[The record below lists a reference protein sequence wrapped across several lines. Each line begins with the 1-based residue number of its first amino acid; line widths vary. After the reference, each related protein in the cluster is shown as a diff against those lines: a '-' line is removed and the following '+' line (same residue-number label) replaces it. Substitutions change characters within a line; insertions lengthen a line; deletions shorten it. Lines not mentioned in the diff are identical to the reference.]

1 MLKRLIAKLKKT
13 SAPQQAGSARILNRD
28 QHRISRTN
36 ISDAALKVLYRLHKA
51 EYDAY
56 LVGGGVRDMLLGME
70 PKDFDVATNAHPE
83 QVRRLFKNSRV
94 IGRRFKLAHV
104 IFGREMIEVA
114 TFRGHHD
121 NAEDDTES
129 LKSENGMLLRDN
141 VYGTIDE
148 DAARRDFTVNAL
160 YYNIADFSVHSYEG
174 GYEDLQNRRL
184 RLIGDPQTRYQE
196 DPVRMLRAARF
207 AAKLDFTVEKASAA
221 PIPKLANLLR
231 NIPSSRLFEETLKLF
246 LSGHALASYQQLQHF
261 GLFAELF
268 PQTHA
273 ALKGNPEYE
282 ELLKR
287 AFINSDERIA
297 QGKTLTPAFLYAVLL
312 WPAVQEQVKQLMAQ
326 GMPGV
331 PAQHNAASSVVE
343 SQLARTAIPKRFV
356 VPMREIWD
364 AQRRLIRR
372 MPKQIEGIYT
382 HPRFRAA
389 YDFLLLREHI
399 GEDVDNAGSWW
410 TRYQQQNPD
419 DQLAL
424 VSQLHN
430 KPSERSSK
438 AKRPRR
444 RTNNKPRQ
452 A

>member
-1 MLKRLIAKLKKT
+1 MLKRLIAKLKKST
-13 SAPQQAGSARILNRD
+13 PAPQAGTARILNRD

-51 EYDAY
+51 NYDAY

-83 QVRRLFKNSRV
+83 EVRRLFKNSRV
-94 IGRRFKLAHV
+94 VGRRFKLAHV

-121 NAEDDTES
+121 NAEDDNES
-129 LKSENGMLLRDN
+129 RKSDTGMLLRDN

-174 GYEDLQNRRL
+174 GMEDLQNRRL
-184 RLIGDPQTRYQE
+184 RLIGDPETRYKE

-207 AAKLDFTVEKASAA
+207 AAKLDFTVDKASAT
-221 PIPKLANLLR
+221 PIPRLASLLR
-231 NIPSSRLFEETLKLF
+231 NIPASRLFEETLKLF
-246 LSGHALASYQQLQHF
+246 LSGHALASYQQLQQF

-268 PQTHA
+268 PQTHG
-273 ALKGNPEYE
+273 ALKASPAYE

-312 WPAVQEQVKQLMAQ
+312 WPAVQEQMKQLMAQ

-331 PAQHNAASSVVE
+331 PAQHSAASTVIE
-343 SQLARTAIPKRFV
+343 SQLARTGIPKRFV
-356 VPMREIWD
+356 IPMREIWD

-372 MPKQIEGIYT
+372 MPKQIEGIYA

-389 YDFLLLREHI
+389 YDFLLLREHV
-399 GEDVDNAGSWW
+399 GEDVEDAGSWW

-419 DQLAL
+419 DQQVL
-424 VSQLHN
+424 VSQLQR
-430 KPSERSSK
+430 PSERSSK
-438 AKRPRR
+438 PKRPRR
-444 RTNNKPRQ
+444 RSNNKPRNE
-452 A
+452 